1 MKTETAVEFL
11 IENFDLEMQDT
22 FQLDKINQAKE
33 IEKNQKMDFA
43 NWCRIHDNKYPNTV
57 MTIQQLYDLYE
68 KASELESVN
77 SSERKNTLSDYG
89 VAGED
94 SSMEYEQK
102 KHPKVISEDS
112 QELSF
117 DEQGRI
123 LNNKNSSMKTE
134 TAIEY
139 LIDQL
144 LPKALTAEQYYHIEQ
159 AKQLEEAQNFE
170 LGKRCFYK
178 GFEKAKN
185 DDANCFTAWREEAPE
200 LLTFKT
206 EQ

>member
-57 MTIQQLYDLYE
+57 MTIQQLYDKYE
-68 KASELESVN
+68 KASELQSAN

-123 LNNKNSSMKTE
+123 LNNKNISMKTE